1 MNSKKKLCHRVLSFI
16 DKTPWAI
23 KPDAL
28 EKIIAIANRSY
39 SDPQLV
45 AAIKSEQSL
54 LIPESND
61 NHEIAIIDVIGSI
74 FTRANLFTEVSGAV
88 SLDALERQLD
98 MALYDDSIKAIILR
112 IDSPGGE
119 VTGTHEF
126 ANYLD
131 EACEIKPIVAY
142 VHGMACS
149 AAYWIA
155 SATSHIYVDKTA
167 TLGSIGVVA
176 AWTDDSKARTAA
188 GLTDYEVVSSQ
199 SPKKRLDPKL
209 DDGRAEL
216 QKQIDGLADIFID
229 DVAEFR
235 DVSREK
241 VLSDFGQ
248 GSTFLANEAITLGM
262 ADKISSLRDVI
273 AELTTADTSNNNTN
287 NLNNIN
293 NGVSQMG
300 VKSKRDKQNFSL
312 KATGK
317 TKADE
322 DENELDEKGADD
334 LEDDRNESSEDD
346 EEDENVDAEDDEE
359 VGADDDLDDEE
370 KEESSDDDDKETA
383 ATKKAISAFSRKN
396 PSMYRAIMKRGA
408 RKERSRIASIEQL
421 NIVGHKKLIHQAK
434 FKKCLTA
441 EQTSYAVLKAEQA
454 QRSKLSDDYASDASY
469 RVPTSTT
476 GSQNKIVAEQ
486 KSFLE
491 NVAAGAKAMLRGKK

>member
-1 MNSKKKLCHRVLSFI
+1 MLSFI

-39 SDPQLV
+39 SEPQLV

-61 NHEIAIIDVIGSI
+61 NNEIAIIDVIGSI
-74 FTRANLFTEVSGAV
+74 FARANLFTEVSGAV
-88 SLDALERQLD
+88 SLEALERQLD
-98 MALYDDSIKAIILR
+98 TALYDDSIKAIILR

-126 ANYLD
+126 VNYLD

-142 VHGMACS
+142 VAGMACS

-229 DVAEFR
+229 DVAAFR
-235 DVSREK
+235 DVSRDK

-262 ADKISSLRDVI
+262 ADEISSLREVI

-293 NGVSQMG
+293 NGVSKMG

-317 TKADE
+317 TKAD
-322 DENELDEKGADD
+322 DDEKELEDKDPDETGAED
-334 LEDDRNESSEDD
+334 LDDDRNESSEDD
-346 EEDENVDAEDDEE
+346 EENENVNAEDDDDDEDVGAEDDEK
-359 VGADDDLDDEE
+359 
-370 KEESSDDDDKETA
+370 KEESSEDDDDDKETA
-383 ATKKAISAFSRKN
+383 ATKKAISAFARKN

-408 RKERSRIASIEQL
+408 RNERKRIASIEQL

-434 FKKCLTA
+434 FEKRLTA
-441 EQTSYAVLKAEQA
+441 EQTSYAVLKAEQK

-469 RVPTSTT
+469 RVPTSTP
-476 GSQNKIVAEQ
+476 GSQNKTAAEQ

-491 NVAAGAKAMLRGKK
+491 NVAAGARAVLRGKK